1 MVSGDSVTAFSY
13 MLAATT
19 DTQTTT
25 VRESGLIAYG
35 GGGVFVSTPLLEKL
49 HSVYSQCL
57 DIGEGP
63 DHGGA
68 GGDARIGT
76 CIYRHTHVRL
86 SIEHGLH
93 QTDLLHNADGLLESG
108 QDIISFHH
116 YKTWFQLD
124 PVPLTRAG
132 LVCDGACLLQRFR
145 FQASADQ
152 ASSVLVHGRVISE
165 YGPGVN
171 PDFTR
176 MEQTWFDEWHFGYAA
191 SLGPLRPKLE
201 PKEKSSL
208 YLEGVYTT
216 GGEGRAQG
224 PKLQH
229 HVYVQRSAPAD
240 RVVELIWQV

>member
-1 MVSGDSVTAFSY
+1 M
-13 MLAATT
+13 
-19 DTQTTT
+19 
-25 VRESGLIAYG
+25 
-35 GGGVFVSTPLLEKL
+35 FVSTPLLNKL
-49 HSVYSQCL
+49 HKVYPLCVN
-57 DIGEGP
+57 IGEGG
-63 DHGGA
+63 DKFDMGA
-68 GGDARIGT
+68 TGGDARLAE
-76 CIYRHTHVRL
+76 CIYRHTHARL
-86 SIEHGLH
+86 SVEHGLH

-116 YKTWFQLD
+116 YKTWFRLD
-124 PVPLTRAG
+124 PVPLTKAG

-145 FQASADQ
+145 FQALEGQ
-152 ASSVLVHGRVISE
+152 ASSVLTHGRSIAE

-176 MEQTWFDEWHFGYAA
+176 MEKTWFDEWNVGFGA

-201 PKEKSSL
+201 PKEKTSL

-216 GGEGRAQG
+216 GGGSWGHR

-240 RVVELIWQV
+240 RVVELIWHV